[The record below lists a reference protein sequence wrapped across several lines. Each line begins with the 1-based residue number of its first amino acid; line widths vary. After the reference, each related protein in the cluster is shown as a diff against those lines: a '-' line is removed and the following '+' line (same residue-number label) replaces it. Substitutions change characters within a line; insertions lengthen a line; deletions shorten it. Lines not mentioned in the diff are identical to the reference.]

1 MFCAKCGNE
10 LVDTATVC
18 PKCGVPVQGTKE
30 GTPMVSDNLVLV
42 ILSFLCCFP
51 FGIPAVVFNRNVYR
65 KLMDGNIEG
74 AKKDAKMAKVFGII
88 GISLGCTYLLIQ
100 IIVLIIKIAT
110 SD

>member
-18 PKCGVPVQGTKE
+18 PKCGVPVLGTKE

-51 FGIPAVVFNRNVYR
+51 FGIPALVFNRNVHR

-74 AKKDAKMAKVFGII
+74 AKKDAMIAKVLGII
-88 GISLGCTYLLIQ
+88 GISLGCAFLLMY
-100 IIVLIIKIAT
+100 IVGLIINIAT
-110 SD
+110 SN